1 MASNGQH
8 NKRNAANMRSSRI
21 LKIFIVCICL
31 FVAFVLGFFVRGNE
45 PILSRLGF
53 SSLVVSADQNTA
65 AAANNNTYNSL
76 AARVSEVDGIVT
88 GDSLD
93 SYDLD
98 DTTTSVLDA
107 YSASTDDKY
116 LRYYNPARYSAYI
129 KESAGKYAGIGALFS
144 EYDGKAYVVDVFERS
159 AAEAAGVKQGDFV
172 VAIDGDRSQSWSTA
186 EVINALSRDEGE
198 TAIVTWRRPANLEAE
213 GGNEFTTTL
222 VCSSLTTSNVDTE
235 FEDGVGY
242 ITLRQFTQNSSALVE
257 DAIKSL
263 DEQGAGAFVLD
274 IRDNPG
280 GYLTQAVDVASLFIK
295 SGVIVEIETKEG
307 ASPKSATGKTATDKP
322 LVIIVN
328 GNTAAAAEVLAA
340 ALQDSGRASVV
351 GVNTMG
357 KGSVQVTKS
366 LTFGGALRYT
376 AALYKTPLGRNIQGS
391 GVSPD
396 IVITQSDSGQADNQK
411 DFALESAQFLI
422 PG

>member
-1 MASNGQH
+1 MASSGQH
-8 NKRNAANMRSSRI
+8 KRNAANMRSSRI
-21 LKIFIVCICL
+21 LKVFIVCICL
-31 FVAFVLGFFVRGNE
+31 FVAFVLGFFVRGSE
-45 PILSRLGF
+45 PILTRLGF
-53 SSLVVSADQNTA
+53 SSLVASVDQNPGATVSG
-65 AAANNNTYNSL
+65 NTYNSL
-76 AARVSEVDGIVT
+76 SARVAEVDGIVT
-88 GDSLD
+88 GESLD
-93 SYDLD
+93 SYDLEEA
-98 DTTTSVLDA
+98 TTSVLDA
-107 YSASTDDKY
+107 YSASTDDKF
-116 LRYYNPARYSAYI
+116 LRYYNPARYSTYI

-159 AAEAAGVKQGDFV
+159 AAETAGVKQGDFV
-172 VAIDGDRSQSWSTA
+172 VAVDGDRSQNWSAA

-198 TAIVTWRRPANLEAE
+198 TVVITWRRPVNLEAE
-213 GGNEFTTTL
+213 GGEEFTTTL
-222 VCSSLTTSNVDTE
+222 VCSASTVSNVSTE
-235 FEDGVGY
+235 LVDGVGY
-242 ITLRQFTQNSSALVE
+242 IALKQLTQNSSTLVA

-322 LVIIVN
+322 LVVVVN
-328 GNTAAAAEVLAA
+328 ANTAAAAEVLAA

-351 GVNTMG
+351 GISTMG

-376 AALYKTPLGRNIQGS
+376 AAFYKTPLGRDIQGT
-391 GVSPD
+391 GVSPNV
-396 IVITQSDSGQADNQK
+396 VITQSDTGQVDNQK
-411 DFALESAQFLI
+411 DYALESAQFLI